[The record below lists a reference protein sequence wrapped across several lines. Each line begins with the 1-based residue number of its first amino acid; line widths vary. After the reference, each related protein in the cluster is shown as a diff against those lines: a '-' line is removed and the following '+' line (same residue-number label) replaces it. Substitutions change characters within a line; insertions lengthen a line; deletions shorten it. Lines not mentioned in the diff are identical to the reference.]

1 MKILALDSSTSIAS
15 IAFLEYQSSGEEK
28 ILFHFNQTQQ
38 RTNSSIFFEGLET
51 ALQKYGTPDRIVVGL
66 GPGSYNG
73 LRSSIA
79 AAQGLASACNIE
91 LIGFSSILGLEAG
104 ATECWLVGDARG
116 GQYWLAALSH
126 HQLLEEPFLLAPADL
141 PKHLKRY
148 PYFAL
153 VASQQLPLLPASI
166 NVTIQTPNA
175 TILARLGKDVK
186 PSASLE
192 PLYLK
197 QAHIT
202 VPISKKIGTVSS

>member
-15 IAFLEYQSSGEEK
+15 IAFLDDENK
-28 ILFHFNQTQQ
+28 ILFEYHHLQQ
-38 RTNSSIFFEGLET
+38 RTNSSIFFEGLER
-51 ALQKYGTPDRIVVGL
+51 ALQKYGAPDRLVVGL

-79 AAQGLASACNIE
+79 AGQGIASACNIE
-91 LIGFSSILGLEAG
+91 LIGLPSILGLEAG
-104 ATECWLVGDARG
+104 ATECWVVGDARG
-116 GQYWLAALSH
+116 GQYWVAALSH

-141 PKHLKRY
+141 PHHLKRY
-148 PYFAL
+148 PHFPL
-153 VASQQLPLLPASI
+153 IASQELPLLLASI

-175 TILARLGKDVK
+175 TILARLGKDAT

-197 QAHIT
+197 PPHIT
-202 VPISKKIGTVSS
+202 MPSSL